1 MENIKRTHSI
11 TVQSRSRTLVTGV
24 DKVIDSSPKLVDMVT
39 SDGSLSVRGDG
50 LHILAFSSESGELTL
65 EGHIDRMEYCSGK
78 KPLIGRIF
86 K

>member
-24 DKVIDSSPKLVDMVT
+24 DKVINSSPKAADLVT
-39 SDGSLSVRGDG
+39 SDGTLSVRGES

-65 EGHIDRMEYCSGK
+65 EGRIDKLEYGSGK
-78 KPLIGRIF
+78 KPLIRRIF